1 MYTIIAGT
9 NRRDSNSLKVGRTY
23 QRILTKKG
31 ISSEIASLE
40 DLDLNY
46 RSDSMVK
53 FEKEFLIPSQK
64 FIVIVPEYNGS
75 YPGVLKSLIDLS
87 LIKDCWYGKKV
98 LLTGVATGKGG
109 NIRGMEH
116 LTGSLN
122 YLQVF
127 VHPNRLPI
135 SSVHELM
142 GEDGNIVDDKT
153 LEIIDLQVTDFIK
166 F

>member
-142 GEDGNIVDDKT
+142 GEDGNIVDAKT

>member
-31 ISSEIASLE
+31 ISSKISSLE

-142 GEDGNIVDDKT
+142 GEDGNIVDAKT
-153 LEIIDLQVTDFIK
+153 LEIIDLQITDFIK

>member
-31 ISSEIASLE
+31 ISSKISSLE

-64 FIVIVPEYNGS
+64 FIFIVPEYNGS

-127 VHPNRLPI
+127 VHPNKLPI

-153 LEIIDLQVTDFIK
+153 LDIIDQQINDFIK